1 MVQKFAIFVTME
13 VIFERYLFIDIFSEV
28 IFEKLKRAH
37 RPTEFKKVNIPKH
50 LNKSEKIQYRLKS
63 KEEQYNKHALSKM
76 KHHFAIADCDK
87 AHTATQ
93 NAPMEVIFERYLF
106 EVIFSEGK

>member
-1 MVQKFAIFVTME
+1 M
-13 VIFERYLFIDIFSEV
+13 
-28 IFEKLKRAH
+28 
-37 RPTEFKKVNIPKH
+37 EFKKVNIPKH

-63 KEEQYNKHALSKM
+63 KQEQYTKHALSKM

-93 NAPMEVIFERYLF
+93 NAPMLQWKS
-106 EVIFSEGK
+106 FSPKESKAIQNVQI